1 MVTKAKKVLTRL
13 TVLAITKKPL
23 EIQKN
28 QNPFLKAEL
37 FCNILKAKY
46 ILCNIDS
53 LLKNQTFPKRVKIKY
68 YQKMKFLSYYFVTVI
83 L

>member
-1 MVTKAKKVLTRL
+1 MVTKVKKVLTRL
-13 TVLAITKKPL
+13 IVLAIAKKPL

-28 QNPFLKAEL
+28 QNPLLKAES
-37 FCNILKAKY
+37 FCNILKTEN
-46 ILCNIDS
+46 ILCNIGS
-53 LLKNQTFPKRVKIKY
+53 LLKNQTFLKRVKIKY

>member
-13 TVLAITKKPL
+13 KVLAIAKKPL

-28 QNPFLKAEL
+28 QNPLLKAES
-37 FCNILKAKY
+37 FCNILKTEN
-46 ILCNIDS
+46 ILCNIAS

-68 YQKMKFLSYYFVTVI
+68 YQKMKFLSYNFATVI